1 MILKRLLALL
11 PLTLGA
17 ALVHTEV
24 TAVTPAR
31 GATVPAPQQVTLTLS
46 EPVSLRF
53 STFKVYPLTASGN
66 AAAVQQAAATL
77 AKTAL
82 DARNDAAARA
92 DTIQTRTGMAAR
104 VVLPLK
110 AGLKPGLYAV
120 LWRLASEDGH
130 PISGQS
136 VFRVK

>member
-1 MILKRLLALL
+1 MILKRLLAS
-11 PLTLGA
+11 LTLLLGT
-17 ALVHTEV
+17 ALAHSEV
-24 TAVTPAR
+24 TAVVPAR
-31 GATVPAPQQVTLTLS
+31 GATVAAPRQVTLTLS
-46 EPVSLRF
+46 EPVNLRF

-77 AKTAL
+77 ARTAL

-92 DTIQTRTGMAAR
+92 DTPQTRTGMAAR

-130 PISGQS
+130 PISGQR

>member
-1 MILKRLLALL
+1 MILNRLFALL
-11 PLTLGA
+11 SLLLGA
-17 ALVHTEV
+17 ALAHTEV
-24 TAVTPAR
+24 SAVTPAR
-31 GATVPAPQQVTLTLS
+31 GATVAAPRQVTLTLS

-77 AKTAL
+77 ARTAL
-82 DARNDAAARA
+82 DAKDDAAARA
-92 DTIQTRTGMAAR
+92 DTAQARTGMAAR

-130 PISGQS
+130 PVSGQS